1 MSPDRPDP
9 LPLEAGASYT
19 KGEVN
24 RAGRLLRRYLEAGV
38 ASDFDEAL
46 ATIGIQEVAGAFRAV
61 TWWRSLH
68 ARPLTLVAAGL
79 RCHVDEEHGGIDGH
93 IDVTQRLKRR
103 STVIDKLTREPMM
116 EVAQMHD
123 IGGVRARLPTTGHL
137 YAVSRRLRE
146 TWTIIRVR
154 DYIAEP
160 KSSGYRGLH
169 VIVRREGYPIEV
181 QLRSV
186 LQDAW
191 ANQVEEDG
199 RTIGVGLK
207 FGAGEA
213 DVHEYYRAVSEAFAL
228 MDRGELLPEEL
239 VTAMNARRSIIKDIL
254 PQNEDRQ
261 RHSAPQRV
269 GEISMR
275 PADIKH
281 FLVIYNVKAGDAE
294 VRPFG
299 TDNDAAQLAYEEVEQ
314 EIGDRSDFDVVL
326 LSSDSLQTI
335 KRTHSSYFD
344 TRESFEALLP
354 AGVLRE

>member
-1 MSPDRPDP
+1 MSPRRPDP
-9 LPLEAGASYT
+9 FKAEVGVSYT

-24 RAGRLLRRYLEAGV
+24 RAGRLIRRYLDIGV

-46 ATIGIQEVAGAFRAV
+46 ATIGIQEVVGAFRAV

-79 RCHVDEEHGGIDGH
+79 RYHVDKEHGRIDGH

-103 STVIDKLTREPMM
+103 STIINKLTREPTM

-123 IGGVRARLPTTGHL
+123 IGGVRARLPTTGHV
-137 YAVSRRLRE
+137 YAVSRRLRK

-160 KSSGYRGLH
+160 KASGYRALH

-207 FGAGEA
+207 FGAGET

-228 MDRGELLPEEL
+228 MDRGERLPDEL
-239 VTAMNARRSIIKDIL
+239 VTALNTRYAIIKGIL
-254 PQNEDRQ
+254 PRNE
-261 RHSAPQRV
+261 
-269 GEISMR
+269 
-275 PADIKH
+275 
-281 FLVIYNVKAGDAE
+281 
-294 VRPFG
+294 
-299 TDNDAAQLAYEEVEQ
+299 
-314 EIGDRSDFDVVL
+314 
-326 LSSDSLQTI
+326 
-335 KRTHSSYFD
+335 
-344 TRESFEALLP
+344 
-354 AGVLRE
+354 